1 MFFKKRQ
8 KVEMGKVVPPRVSD
22 WTYVFS
28 SSAQRKGVCSLT
40 FQCQKENVGV
50 LVKFLFSYSNLNKK
64 TLAQQKAFAEGCIV
78 HYFLGFFFFITTYKL
93 QALTKTQT
101 SESSCVH
108 CSLPF
113 PTEARAMMLSR
124 PMLCIAPSVGLPTV
138 EQIFQGVITPLN
150 F

>member
-28 SSAQRKGVCSLT
+28 SSARRKGVHSRT
-40 FQCQKENVGV
+40 FQCQEENVGV

-64 TLAQQKAFAEGCIV
+64 NLSTTESICWRLYCTL
-78 HYFLGFFFFITTYKL
+78 FLGIFFFITTYKL

-113 PTEARAMMLSR
+113 PTEARAMTLSR
-124 PMLCIAPSVGLPTV
+124 PMLYIAPSVGLPTV
-138 EQIFQGVITPLN
+138 KQTFQGVRTPLN